1 MRMYRCRNET
11 DHVTKKIIKYVL
23 FYFWNISL
31 GLPLLG
37 LRINSLSYFSFPANL
52 SITTFLV
59 MARPCVSFKYSAENE
74 WGFCGWA
81 HSDGGMRADGDTCRR
96 VTLRQCQFLHLC
108 FLTCLNLRERQLFA
122 KEEFSL
128 RSWENA
134 CPYTAP
140 EQREVL
146 MALSTVCRAMPLR
159 VKELRGASWQ

>member
-11 DHVTKKIIKYVL
+11 DHVTKKLIKYVL

-37 LRINSLSYFSFPANL
+37 LRINNLSYFNFPPNL

-108 FLTCLNLRERQLFA
+108 FLTCLNLRERQVIREGRVQPAELGECLSVYSSRA
-122 KEEFSL
+122 K
-128 RSWENA
+128 RSSDGFEHSVQG
-134 CPYTAP
+134 Y
-140 EQREVL
+140 
-146 MALSTVCRAMPLR
+146 
-159 VKELRGASWQ
+159 ASES